1 MRRRPVGA
9 RLAVAVAPALLLGL
23 VVVLVGM
30 PATAVPIRS
39 ATGKA
44 ATVVVPTS
52 RSVVVAAPTV
62 ATTRKPTFT
71 TTKATGT
78 TRRSTVTTKK
88 PVTKA
93 TVRASSPARKS
104 SGATHSKPVAT
115 ASTGL
120 GGPTVASVD
129 GLPVAVT
136 LKVIE
141 GGSSTTSVAATL
153 APPVTTTP
161 TTTTVLAAATP
172 TTAVATTTTLTAKPS
187 ADFDVVVANPD
198 VALTAGATAAFLVI
212 VAPRSPVAVS
222 VTFVVVG
229 LPDGSTATMSPN
241 PTTGT
246 TELRITTAANLVPA
260 TYNVR
265 LIGTAGSVTRTAAIA
280 IAVAAPT
287 ATTALTATTT
297 SLIGTGTFAL
307 SVVGDGKR
315 LRTGGAVSFDVTIV
329 PGQNFPGPVSLL
341 VTGVPSLVSAAFT
354 ATPTSSKSTLWLSTT
369 LNPTPGTYSMVLV
382 ATSGT
387 SVQTVPL
394 VLIIE

>member
-23 VVVLVGM
+23 VVVLVDM

-78 TRRSTVTTKK
+78 TRRSTVTKK

-115 ASTGL
+115 ASTSL

-153 APPVTTTP
+153 APPVT

-246 TELRITTAANLVPA
+246 TELRISTAANLVPA

-297 SLIGTGTFAL
+297 SPIGTGTFAL

-341 VTGVPSLVSAAFT
+341 VTGAPSLVSAAFT

>member
-1 MRRRPVGA
+1 MPS
-9 RLAVAVAPALLLGL
+9 ALLLGL

-39 ATGKA
+39 ATRKA

-62 ATTRKPTFT
+62 ATTRKPTVT
-71 TTKATGT
+71 TTRATSTTHRSTATTKKPTTKAT
-78 TRRSTVTTKK
+78 
-88 PVTKA
+88 
-93 TVRASSPARKS
+93 ARKS
-104 SGATHSKPVAT
+104 AGAIKPKPVST
-115 ASTGL
+115 ASTSR
-120 GGPTVASVD
+120 GGPIVASVD

-141 GGSSTTSVAATL
+141 GGASTSTVALAATL
-153 APPVTTTP
+153 APTVTS
-161 TTTTVLAAATP
+161 TTTVLAVATP
-172 TTAVATTTTLTAKPS
+172 TTPVAIPTTLTAKPS
-187 ADFDVVVANPD
+187 ADFDVVVANPG

-212 VAPRSPVAVS
+212 VAPRSPVPVS

-287 ATTALTATTT
+287 ATTTALTATTT
-297 SLIGTGTFAL
+297 SLIGTGSFAL

-315 LRTGGAVSFDVTIV
+315 LRTGGAVSFDVTIF

-341 VTGVPSLVSAAFT
+341 VTGVPALVSAAFT

-369 LNPTPGTYSMVLV
+369 LNPTPGTYSMLLV

-387 SVQTVPL
+387 TVQTVPM
-394 VLIIE
+394 VLTIE

>member
-1 MRRRPVGA
+1 MSS
-9 RLAVAVAPALLLGL
+9 ALLLGL
-23 VVVLVGM
+23 VVVLVAM

-39 ATGKA
+39 ATRKA
-44 ATVVVPTS
+44 ATVAVPTS
-52 RSVVVAAPTV
+52 RSLVVAAPTV
-62 ATTRKPTFT
+62 ATTRKPTFA
-71 TTKATGT
+71 TTKATST

-88 PVTKA
+88 PATKA
-93 TVRASSPARKS
+93 TVRRSA
-104 SGATHSKPVAT
+104 GATKAKPVAT
-115 ASTGL
+115 ASTSL
-120 GGPTVASVD
+120 GGPIVASVD
-129 GLPVAVT
+129 GVPVAVT

-141 GGSSTTSVAATL
+141 GGASTSTVALAATL
-153 APPVTTTP
+153 APTTA
-161 TTTTVLAAATP
+161 TTTVTATTALAPTTAAATL
-172 TTAVATTTTLTAKPS
+172 TTLSAKPS
-187 ADFDVVVANPD
+187 PDFDVVVANPV

-212 VAPRSPVAVS
+212 VAPRSPVPVS

-246 TELRITTAANLVPA
+246 TELRITTPVNLVPA

-287 ATTALTATTT
+287 ATTTALTSTTT
-297 SLIGTGTFAL
+297 SPIGTGTFAL

-369 LNPTPGTYSMVLV
+369 LNPMPGTYSMVLV

-387 SVQTVPL
+387 TVQTVPL

>member
-104 SGATHSKPVAT
+104 SGATHSKPAAT
-115 ASTGL
+115 ASTSL

-153 APPVTTTP
+153 APPVTTT
-161 TTTTVLAAATP
+161 TTVLAAATP

-187 ADFDVVVANPD
+187 ADFDVVVANPG

-241 PTTGT
+241 PTAGT

-280 IAVAAPT
+280 IAVAAPTAT

>member
-1 MRRRPVGA
+1 MPS
-9 RLAVAVAPALLLGL
+9 ALLLGL
-23 VVVLVGM
+23 VVVLVAM

-39 ATGKA
+39 ATRKA
-44 ATVVVPTS
+44 ATVAVPTS
-52 RSVVVAAPTV
+52 RSLVVAAPTV
-62 ATTRKPTFT
+62 ATTRKPTFA
-71 TTKATGT
+71 TTKATST

-88 PVTKA
+88 PATKA
-93 TVRASSPARKS
+93 TVRKS
-104 SGATHSKPVAT
+104 AGATKAKPVAN
-115 ASTGL
+115 ASTSL
-120 GGPTVASVD
+120 GVPIVASVD
-129 GLPVAVT
+129 GVPVAVT

-141 GGSSTTSVAATL
+141 GGASTSTVALAATL
-153 APPVTTTP
+153 APTTA
-161 TTTTVLAAATP
+161 TTTVTATTALAPTTAAATL
-172 TTAVATTTTLTAKPS
+172 TTLSAKPS
-187 ADFDVVVANPD
+187 PDFDVVVANPG

-212 VAPRSPVAVS
+212 VAPRSPVPVS

-246 TELRITTAANLVPA
+246 TELRITTPVNLVPA

-287 ATTALTATTT
+287 ATTTTALTSTTT
-297 SLIGTGTFAL
+297 SPIGTGTFAL
-307 SVVGDGKR
+307 FVVGDGKR

-387 SVQTVPL
+387 TVQTVPL